1 MRDEP
6 GVPVATSVAETR
18 LERRHGVID
27 VVRGVSIVLV
37 VLLHVQIRIPLQKT
51 WLFQAAPAELW
62 HLLCRNGNAGVRMF
76 FVVSGFLI
84 TTNSLRRWGSL
95 HRIDARHFYR
105 LRFARIAPTLVVLLA
120 VLSLLHLAGANG
132 YIIDTER
139 WSLGRALL
147 AASTFHLNWLE
158 ASRNAYLPA
167 SWDVLWSLS
176 VEEVF
181 YLLFPLGAILYRWRP
196 AGHTLLLG
204 LVLVGAWVRC
214 TLVDAPMWQSKGY
227 LPCADALALG
237 CFTAIISHDKP
248 IPQRIVQVLLWSG
261 AALTLAVLTYAHL
274 PQLRYFTDRDLHLT
288 PLALGTAAL
297 MVAGARVTLGPNI
310 ATCLRPL
317 LACGRLSY
325 EIYLTHAFVVLT
337 AVAGFRA
344 LGEPPAAVYPLLAA
358 ILTLSWA
365 LGAGV
370 ERWLSAPANRRLRG
384 ERSALSSAPS
394 SAPRPKERVA
404 SAPTHAPA
412 SE

>member
-6 GVPVATSVAETR
+6 SVPVATRVAAAS

-27 VVRGVSIVLV
+27 LVRGVSIVLV

-51 WLFQAAPAELW
+51 WLFQAAPSELW

-84 TTNSLRRWGSL
+84 TSNSLRRWGSL
-95 HRIDARHFYR
+95 HRLDVRRFYR

-120 VLSLLHLAGANG
+120 VLSLLHLGGVSG
-132 YIIDTER
+132 YVIDPQR

-181 YLLFPLGAILYRWRP
+181 YLLFPLGALLYRWRT
-196 AGHTLLLG
+196 AGHALLLG
-204 LVLVGAWVRC
+204 LVVVGAWVRW
-214 TLVDAPMWQSKGY
+214 TLVDEPMWQSKGY

-237 CFTAIISHDKP
+237 CFTAIISHGKP
-248 IPQRIVQVLLWSG
+248 FPPRTVQALLWGG
-261 AALTLAVLTYAHL
+261 ATLTLAVLTYAHL
-274 PQLRYFTDRDLHLT
+274 PQLRYLADRDVHLT
-288 PLALGTAAL
+288 ALAIGTAAL
-297 MVAGARVTLGPNI
+297 MVAGVRVTLGAKA

-317 LACGRLSY
+317 MACGRLSY
-325 EIYLTHAFVVLT
+325 EIYLTHAFVVLG
-337 AVAGFRA
+337 AVAWFRA
-344 LGEPPAAVYPLLAA
+344 RGEPPAAVYPLVAA
-358 ILTLSWA
+358 TLTLSWA
-365 LGAGV
+365 LGAAV
-370 ERWLSAPANRRLRG
+370 ERWLSAPANRWLRG
-384 ERSALSSAPS
+384 ELGAPTNARRVPAPS
-394 SAPRPKERVA
+394 MRA
-404 SAPTHAPA
+404 SANEWPRADAP
-412 SE
+412 